1 MPRRKSF
8 TPRIRDEDRYSI
20 ADEEKVSRHLAKMTQ
35 LLQEEQQAEDAR
47 FQSEVLAKK
56 AEDRE
61 RGGKAL
67 LWLDLIEQRFTPA
80 GQKLLTF
87 AYANG
92 RSLPRY
98 SLETGGVVALSAP
111 GLAYHERITGTV
123 YEKDRKQIVV
133 AFGPRLAGWVGR
145 EKAYHLNLEESKTT
159 YERMLEAVRDMGN
172 AKAGT
177 LARLRDIALGLKQP
191 AFGDPVDPDKFR
203 FLNTHLNDTQKK
215 AVAGAFQA
223 EDVFLIH
230 GPPGTGKTVVLVE
243 IIRQARRAGQSVLVS
258 APSNA
263 ACDHLVSSLIDAGEP
278 VTRFGHPA
286 RMTESLREHTF
297 GYKLVRHPMAKQ
309 MEKNEAEIE
318 RLFKQND
325 RRRERGAN
333 SWEDEKE
340 LRAAIGALRDDNRA
354 LKSEIFHQV
363 WKESDIVVATHTVTG
378 DPLITSRTF
387 DWVIL
392 DEAGQATEPAAW
404 IPLRRAGKVVMAG
417 DHCQLPPTVH
427 SGRKGKESLLYTLF
441 ERFHDAL
448 DEKSKIRLD
457 VQYRMHERIMRFS
470 SQEFYE
476 GKLLC
481 GEQNSGH
488 VLAGIE
494 GIKQSEDTNTP
505 FVFLDTAG
513 LGYEEKEEEGTGSRY
528 NEEEAQLVVRI
539 YRGLTEAGLA
549 PCQIGIV
556 SPYKAQVKLL
566 NQLIAGPRDEP
577 GAKDLPEIDSVDAF
591 QGREKEAILVSLVRA
606 NLKGDIGFLSDTR
619 RMNVAMTRARRK
631 LVVIGDSGTISNLP
645 FFQDFI
651 RYAEEMQAY
660 RSAWEFQEGSG

>member
-1 MPRRKSF
+1 MARPRKDF
-8 TPRIRDEDRYSI
+8 KPRVRDQDRFSI
-20 ADEEKVSRHLAKMTQ
+20 ADEEIVARHLAKMTA
-35 LLQEEQQAEDAR
+35 LLQEEEAAEDQR
-47 FQSEVLAKK
+47 FQSDFLEKK

-67 LWLDLIEQRFTPA
+67 LWLDLLEQRFTPA

-92 RSLPRY
+92 RFLPRY
-98 SLETGGVVALSAP
+98 SLDVGGVVALSAP
-111 GLAYHERITGTV
+111 GRAYHERVTGTV

-133 AFGPRLAGWVGR
+133 AFGLRLPAWVGR
-145 EKAYHLNLEESKTT
+145 EKAYHLNQEGSKTT
-159 YERMLEAVRDMGN
+159 YQRMVEAVRDMGN
-172 AKAGT
+172 AKNST
-177 LARLRDIALGLKQP
+177 LARLRDISLGLKK
-191 AFGDPVDPDKFR
+191 AKYKDPLSQQKFSY
-203 FLNTHLNDTQKK
+203 LNTSLNDTQKK
-215 AVAGAFQA
+215 AVQGAFEA

-230 GPPGTGKTVVLVE
+230 GPPGTGKTVVLLE

-263 ACDHLVSSLIDAGEP
+263 ACDHLVSSLVQAGEP

-297 GYKLVRHPMAKQ
+297 NYKMVRHPLAKQ
-309 MEKNEAEIE
+309 IEKNEAEIE

-333 SWEDEKE
+333 NWDDEKAM
-340 LRAAIGALRDDNRA
+340 RAEINALRDDNRA

-363 WKESDIVVATHTVTG
+363 WKESDVVVATHTVAG

-404 IPLRRAGKVVMAG
+404 IPIRRGGKVIMAG

-427 SGRKGKESLLYTLF
+427 SNRRGKDSLLYTLF
-441 ERFHDAL
+441 ERFHDVL
-448 DEKSKIRLD
+448 DERDKIRLD
-457 VQYRMHERIMRFS
+457 VQYRMHETIMQFS
-470 SQEFYE
+470 SHEFYE
-476 GKLLC
+476 GKLTAADKNRAHDL
-481 GEQNSGH
+481 SGISG
-488 VLAGIE
+488 VQAAE
-494 GIKQSEDTNTP
+494 ETQTP
-505 FVFLDTAG
+505 FMFMDTAG
-513 LGYEEKEEEGTGSRY
+513 LGFEEKEEEGTGSRY
-528 NEEEAQLVVRI
+528 NEEEAQLVVKL
-539 YRGLTEAGLA
+539 YRSLVAAGVA
-549 PCQIGIV
+549 PYQIGIV

-566 NQLIAGPRDEP
+566 NQLIAGAREEP
-577 GAKDLPEIDSVDAF
+577 EAKDLPEVDSVDSF

-606 NLKGDIGFLSDTR
+606 NLKGDIGFLNDTR

-631 LVVIGDSGTISNLP
+631 LIVVGDSGTISTLP

-651 RYAEEMQAY
+651 KYAESVQAY
-660 RSAWEFQEGSG
+660 RSAWELTG